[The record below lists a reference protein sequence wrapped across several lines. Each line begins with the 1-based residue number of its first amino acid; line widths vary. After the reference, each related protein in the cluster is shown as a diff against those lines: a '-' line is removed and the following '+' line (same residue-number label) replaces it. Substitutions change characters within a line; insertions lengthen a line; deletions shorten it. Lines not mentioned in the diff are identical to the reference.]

1 MSEPGLSDED
11 RERIEQFL
19 DTPAYE
25 RDPEQLTPGERD
37 DEESA
42 DETSAAENDG

>member
-1 MSEPGLSDED
+1 VSEPGLSDED

-37 DEESA
+37 DENDDDESG
-42 DETSAAENDG
+42 D

>member
-37 DEESA
+37 DENDDDESG
-42 DETSAAENDG
+42 D

>member
-19 DTPAYE
+19 ETPAYE

-37 DEESA
+37 DEEGA
-42 DETSAAENDG
+42 GETSASESGD

>member
-1 MSEPGLSDED
+1 MSDPGLSEED

-19 DTPAYE
+19 ETPAYE
-25 RDPEQLTPGERD
+25 RDPEQLTPGGRD

-42 DETSAAENDG
+42 GETSAAESDD

>member
-1 MSEPGLSDED
+1 MNSPGISDED

-25 RDPEQLTPGERD
+25 RDPEQLLPGERD
-37 DEESA
+37 GENETDESA
-42 DETSAAENDG
+42 DDA